1 MIKKKRTTINLG
13 RYYVD
18 DELSV
23 RFTPSVIDRILEVV
37 AIVISVVAFGLA
49 CYGIYSLPIKP
60 PILLW
65 LCPFVIPIMTFVL
78 YRLGYASPQK
88 ISFPFRITKQNLG
101 MQYLLAVRLSR
112 VLNIIFSLMTLCSV
126 LTLAAQT
133 YNTILPGIILLL
145 SLLMLVCLVVY
156 FIFAYRYR

>member
-1 MIKKKRTTINLG
+1 MKRKHTMINLG
-13 RYYVD
+13 RYFVD
-18 DELSV
+18 DELSI
-23 RFTPSVIDRILEVV
+23 RFTPSVIDRILEVA

-65 LCPFVIPIMTFVL
+65 LCPFAIPLMTFVL

-112 VLNIIFSLMTLCSV
+112 VLNIILSLMVLCSV
-126 LTLAAQT
+126 LTLVAQT
-133 YNTILPGIILLL
+133 HQTILPKVILLL
-145 SLLMLVCLVVY
+145 SLLMLVCLVIY
-156 FIFAYRYR
+156 FILAYRYR

>member
-1 MIKKKRTTINLG
+1 MKRKHTMINLG
-13 RYYVD
+13 RYFVD
-18 DELSV
+18 DELSIH
-23 RFTPSVIDRILEVV
+23 FTPSVIDRILEVA

-49 CYGIYSLPIKP
+49 LYGIYTLQIKP
-60 PILLW
+60 PVLLW
-65 LCPFVIPIMTFVL
+65 LCPFAIPLMTFVL

-112 VLNIIFSLMTLCSV
+112 VLNIILSLMVLCSV
-126 LTLAAQT
+126 LTLVAQT
-133 YNTILPGIILLL
+133 HQSVFPPIILVL

-156 FIFAYRYR
+156 FILAYRYR